1 MRDTRSDRM
10 NEEFRKALSEA
21 IRSDI
26 KDPRVSEM
34 CTVSR
39 VEVTKDLKHAK
50 VFVSVYADEDQRQ
63 ASIQA
68 LQNAAGFIGHAVA
81 SYIDVRRMPS
91 FHFELDESIAY
102 SVHIAKVIDD
112 IQKQR
117 NPENRPDA

>member
-10 NEEFRKALSEA
+10 NEEFKKAISEA
-21 IRSDI
+21 IRNDL

-50 VFVSVYADEDQRQ
+50 VYISVYAEEEQRK

-68 LQNAAGFIGHAVA
+68 LRNAAGFLGHAVSA
-81 SYIDVRRMPS
+81 YIDVRRMPS
-91 FHFELDESIAY
+91 FHFELDETIAY
-102 SVHIAKVIDD
+102 SIHIAKVIDD

-117 NPENRPDA
+117 NPANEPDA